1 MVKPP
6 AGLRLWLNRAIIYLI
21 SACLSV
27 VSAFLLLFAACAALS
42 KASQGTLDN
51 PESINLAFFAGALLS
66 SDVDA
71 SRQGDCHQNP
81 REGRG
86 HQGMDHNAKLSKKH
100 WVYHGLM
107 LFFL

>member
-66 SDVDA
+66 AMLMPPVKEIVIKI
-71 SRQGDCHQNP
+71 Q
-81 REGRG
+81 EGRG